1 MQLTADMKS
10 LNGLTPDTQSL
21 LHDISEFDFFDD
33 FVFVGGSAISV
44 YLRHRLSEDL
54 DFFSP
59 SATLPTEKILIHIRR
74 AFPGQFVIRYIDEE
88 QIDLKIKTINVTF
101 SANRWKRFGD
111 PESLCGHV
119 RIAPLDVLTAMKINT
134 LFLRAKF
141 RDYYDVYV
149 INKDIFPL
157 PRMFEI
163 FKSYLPEM
171 NKKLFQAALIYT
183 DDIQEDNIK
192 HLQPIYP
199 LNIKNIRTHFE
210 QEIKRWI
217 DSGPSSAM

>member
-1 MQLTADMKS
+1 MKS
-10 LNGLTPDTQSL
+10 LNGLTPETKSL
-21 LHDISEFDFFDD
+21 LHDISGFDFFDD

-44 YLRHRLSEDL
+44 YLQHRLSEDL

-59 SATLPTEKILIHIRR
+59 SATLPAERILGQIRR
-74 AFPGQFVIRYIDEE
+74 NFPDQFVIRYMDEG
-88 QIDLKIKTINVTF
+88 QIDLKINMVNITF
-101 SANRWKRFGD
+101 SANRWKRFGE

-171 NKKLFQAALIYT
+171 NKKLFQTALIYT

-199 LNIKNIRTHFE
+199 LNIKSIRAHFE
-210 QEIKRWI
+210 LEIKRWI
-217 DSGPSSAM
+217 DSGPSSAL

>member
-1 MQLTADMKS
+1 MKS
-10 LNGLTPDTQSL
+10 LNGLTPETKSL
-21 LHDISEFDFFDD
+21 LHDISGFDFFND

-44 YLRHRLSEDL
+44 YLQHRLSEDL

-59 SATLPTEKILIHIRR
+59 SATLPAERILRQIRR
-74 AFPGQFVIRYIDEE
+74 TFPNQFVIRYMDDG
-88 QIDLKIKTINVTF
+88 QIDLKIKTVNVTF
-101 SANRWKRFGD
+101 SANRWQRFGEPD
-111 PESLCGHV
+111 FLCGHV

-171 NKKLFQAALIYT
+171 NKKLFQTALIYT
-183 DDIQEDNIK
+183 EDIQEDNIN

-199 LNIKNIRTHFE
+199 LNIKSIRAHFE
-210 QEIKRWI
+210 LEIKRWI
-217 DSGPSSAM
+217 ALGQPSAV